1 MRKSLHKKKLN
12 QINQYIEE
20 HLQDEHFNVHQLS
33 ILLNISQRQLYRNI
47 KALTQMTPHQYINQI
62 RFQKAYEYLQHK
74 TYPTITD
81 TAHAVGFK
89 DAEYFSRQFKKYFGQ
104 LPSEV

>member
-1 MRKSLHKKKLN
+1 MKNSINTTQLHE
-12 QINQYIEE
+12 INQHITAN
-20 HLQDEHFNVHQLS
+20 LQDEHFNVHQLS
-33 ILLNISQRQLYRNI
+33 VLLNTSQRQLYRNI

-74 TYPTITD
+74 TYSTITD

-89 DAEYFSRQFKKYFGQ
+89 DAQYFSRQFKKRFGQ